1 MNEEV
6 QAVEALATVNNE
18 TMYTSEGT
26 IEHRETYLHHVYAR
40 VECTLEL
47 WYGNKIGYRSATPV
61 SFEHMTRERAFT
73 ALVYGLNTGDPR
85 INPSR
90 LRYGDVH
97 TRGIG

>member
-26 IEHRETYLHHVYAR
+26 
-40 VECTLEL
+40 
-47 WYGNKIGYRSATPV
+47 YRSVTPV